1 MYRIPWILQ
10 LKIFG
15 EQIGLAR
22 HAHNYL
28 QQNCWHQKKKY
39 IGGEHNYYNSLLSVQ
54 NH

>member
-28 QQNCWHQKKKY
+28 QQNCWHQKKN